1 MYMSLCVCVYVYHC
15 VCVYIIVCVCVYIYH
30 CVCVCV
36 CIYIT
41 VCVCVLDM
49 AIYGEEPASDSL
61 ALVVCEQC
69 GRVVKSQALSKHKG
83 WCVCVCVKHE
93 RGRGGE
99 SGERKEREEGGE
111 REGKGA

>member
-1 MYMSLCVCVYVYHC
+1 MYMSLYVCVYAYHCLCVYNHC
-15 VCVYIIVCVCVYIYH
+15 VCVYIIVCVCIYIYH
-30 CVCVCV
+30 
-36 CIYIT
+36 
-41 VCVCVLDM
+41 CVCVLDM

-83 WCVCVCVKHE
+83 WCVCVCVCVKHE

>member
-1 MYMSLCVCVYVYHC
+1 MCVCTYIT
-15 VCVYIIVCVCVYIYH
+15 VCVYIITVCVYISLF
-30 CVCVCV
+30 VCVY
-36 CIYIT
+36 IYIT

-83 WCVCVCVKHE
+83 WCVCVKHE